1 MLIINPKTLE
11 DAKSIIENT
20 VINKGSNS
28 TLLNKIGL
36 DGAQEAIDNFNT
48 ICKALD
54 KILNVI
60 TSTCGFIGKCFTQP
74 GFFIN
79 QLQIIAPEVLLVV
92 LGILIIL
99 KVLGFK
105 DTTKWIYFGFVL
117 AIVIAAL

>member
-1 MLIINPKTLE
+1 MLVSPKTLE

-20 VINKGSNS
+20 VINKGSS
-28 TLLNKIGL
+28 GSWLNKVGL
-36 DGAQEAIDNFNT
+36 DGVQEAIDNFNRACNT
-48 ICKALD
+48 VDGIFNA
-54 KILNVI
+54 IS
-60 TSTCGFIGKCFTQP
+60 STCSFIGKCFTQP
-74 GFFIN
+74 GFFID

-117 AIVIAAL
+117 AIVIASL

>member
-1 MLIINPKTLE
+1 MLVNPKTLE

-20 VINKGSNS
+20 VINGSSNN
-28 TLLNKIGL
+28 TWLNKIGL
-36 DGAQEAIDNFNT
+36 DGVQEAIDNFNRVCST
-48 ICKALD
+48 VDGIFNA
-54 KILNVI
+54 IG
-60 TSTCGFIGKCFTQP
+60 STCSFIGKCFTQP
-74 GFFIN
+74 GFFID

-105 DTTKWIYFGFVL
+105 DTTKWIYFGFVI

>member
-1 MLIINPKTLE
+1 MLVSPKTLE

-20 VINKGSNS
+20 VINKGSS
-28 TLLNKIGL
+28 GSWLNKVGL
-36 DGAQEAIDNFNT
+36 DGVQEAIDNFNRACD
-48 ICKALD
+48 IVDGIFNA
-54 KILNVI
+54 IS
-60 TSTCGFIGKCFTQP
+60 STCSFIGKCFTKP
-74 GFFIN
+74 GFFID

>member
-1 MLIINPKTLE
+1 MLVNPKTLE

-20 VINKGSNS
+20 VINNESSG
-28 TLLNKIGL
+28 TWLNKLGL
-36 DGAQEAIDNFNT
+36 DGIQEAIDNFNRVCST
-48 ICKALD
+48 VDGIFNA
-54 KILNVI
+54 IG
-60 TSTCGFIGKCFTQP
+60 STCSFIGKCFTQP